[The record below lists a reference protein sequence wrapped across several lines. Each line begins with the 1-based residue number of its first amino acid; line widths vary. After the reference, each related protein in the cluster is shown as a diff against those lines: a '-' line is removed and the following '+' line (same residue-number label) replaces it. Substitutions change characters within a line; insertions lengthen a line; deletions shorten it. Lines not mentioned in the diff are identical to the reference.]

1 MTNTELAAINALQ
14 ASDAFSTARTLSE
27 ALPYLQRY
35 DNKTVVIKYGG
46 HAMENGE
53 LSQLFAKDVV
63 LLKLLGIHPVVV
75 HGGGPQIGR
84 MLEKLG
90 IVSRFEDGLR
100 VTDAASM
107 EIVEMVLAGSINKS
121 IVRAINAA
129 GNQAFQIDGADPD
142 RVTKVKAVGLS
153 GIDANLISATKLT
166 RTKRDPDSNIERVVD
181 LGYVGEPDKVD
192 ISVLQALAAQADDDF
207 IPVVAPVG
215 IGPDGKSF
223 NINADTAAGAIAGA
237 LKAERVLFLTDIAG
251 VLDKSGKLIEKL
263 SIEEARGLIADGT
276 AQGGMIPKLENA
288 MQAVEK
294 GVGAAVILDGRQR
307 HALLMELFTEHG
319 AGTLV
324 HNQKPRS

>member
-1 MTNTELAAINALQ
+1 MCIR
-14 ASDAFSTARTLSE
+14 DR
-27 ALPYLQRY
+27 PYIQRY

-63 LLKLLGIHPVVV
+63 LLKLLGINPVVV

-129 GNQAFQIDGADPD
+129 GG
-142 RVTKVKAVGLS
+142 KAVGLAGS
-153 GIDANLISATKLT
+153 DANLITATKAT
-166 RTKRDPDSNIERVVD
+166 KTKRDPDSNIERVVD
-181 LGYVGEPDKVD
+181 LGFVGEPDKVD
-192 ISVLQALAAQADDDF
+192 PSVLNALARQAEDDF

-215 IGPDGKSF
+215 VGPDGQSF
-223 NINADTAAGAIAGA
+223 NINADTAAGAVAGA
-237 LKAERVLFLTDIAG
+237 LKAKRVLFLTDVVG
-251 VLDKSGKLIEKL
+251 VLDKSGNLIKQL
-263 SIEEARGLIADGT
+263 TVSEARGLIANGT
-276 AQGGMIPKLENA
+276 ATGGMIPKLETA
-288 MQAVEK
+288 IQAVEK
-294 GVGAAVILDGRQR
+294 GVEAAVILDGRKP

-324 HNQKPRS
+324 C

>member
-1 MTNTELAAINALQ
+1 MTQTELAALSALQ

-53 LSQLFAKDVV
+53 LSHLFAKDVV
-63 LLKLLGIHPVVV
+63 LLKLLGVHPVVV

-129 GNQAFQIDGADPD
+129 GG
-142 RVTKVKAVGLS
+142 KAVGLAGS
-153 GIDANLISATKLT
+153 DANLITAVKASRT
-166 RTKRDPDSNIERVVD
+166 RRDPDSNIERVVD
-181 LGYVGEPDKVD
+181 LGFVGEPDRVD
-192 ISVLQALAAQADDDF
+192 PSVLNALARQAEDDF

-215 IGPDGKSF
+215 VGPDGQSF
-223 NINADTAAGAIAGA
+223 NINADTAAGAVAGA
-237 LKAERVLFLTDIAG
+237 LKAKRVLFLTDVTG
-251 VLDKSGKLIEKL
+251 VLDKSGNLIKQL
-263 SIEEARGLIADGT
+263 TVSEARGLIADGT
-276 AQGGMIPKLENA
+276 ASGGMIPKLETA
-288 MQAVEK
+288 IQAVEK
-294 GVGAAVILDGRQR
+294 GVEAAVIMDGRKP

-324 HNQKPRS
+324 C

>member
-1 MTNTELAAINALQ
+1 MTKIPALIADPNA
-14 ASDAFSTARTLSE
+14 DAFATARLLSE
-27 ALPYLQRY
+27 ALPYIQRY
-35 DNKTVVIKYGG
+35 DRQTIVIKYGG
-46 HAMENGE
+46 HAMENQE
-53 LSQLFAKDVV
+53 LADLFARDVV
-63 LLKLLGIHPVVV
+63 LLKLLGINPVVV

-90 IVSRFEDGLR
+90 IKSTFEDGLR

-107 EIVEMVLAGSINKS
+107 EIVEMVLAGGINKS

-153 GIDANLISATKLT
+153 GIDANLITAQKLT
-166 RTKRDPDSNIERVVD
+166 RTKRDPDSNIERVVE

-192 ISVLQALAAQADDDF
+192 ISVLEALAAQADDDF

-237 LKAERVLFLTDIAG
+237 LKAERVLFLTDLAG
-251 VLDKSGKLIEKL
+251 VLGKDGKLMEKL
-263 SIEEARGLIADGT
+263 SVDEARGLIADGT
-276 AQGGMIPKLENA
+276 AQGGMIPKLETA
-288 MQAVEK
+288 IQAVEK
-294 GVGAAVILDGRQR
+294 GVGAAVIMDGRQR

-324 HNQKPRS
+324 HNGKPRG

>member
-27 ALPYLQRY
+27 ALPYIQRY

-63 LLKLLGIHPVVV
+63 LLKLLGINPVVV

-129 GNQAFQIDGADPD
+129 GG
-142 RVTKVKAVGLS
+142 KAVGLAGS
-153 GIDANLISATKLT
+153 DANLITATKAT
-166 RTKRDPDSNIERVVD
+166 KTKRDPDSNIERVVD
-181 LGYVGEPDKVD
+181 LGFVGEPDKVD
-192 ISVLQALAAQADDDF
+192 PSVLNALARQAEDDF

-215 IGPDGKSF
+215 VGPDGQSF
-223 NINADTAAGAIAGA
+223 NINADTAAGAVAGA
-237 LKAERVLFLTDIAG
+237 LKAKRVLFLTDVVG
-251 VLDKSGKLIEKL
+251 VLDKSGNLIKQL
-263 SIEEARGLIADGT
+263 TVSEARGLIANGT
-276 AQGGMIPKLENA
+276 ATGGMIPKLETA
-288 MQAVEK
+288 IQAVEK
-294 GVGAAVILDGRQR
+294 GVEAAVILDGRKP

-324 HNQKPRS
+324 C

>member
-1 MTNTELAAINALQ
+1 MTKIPALIADPNA
-14 ASDAFSTARTLSE
+14 DAFATARLLSE
-27 ALPYLQRY
+27 ALPYIQRY
-35 DNKTVVIKYGG
+35 DRQTIVIKYGG
-46 HAMENGE
+46 HAMENQE
-53 LSQLFAKDVV
+53 LADLFARDVV
-63 LLKLLGIHPVVV
+63 LLKLLGINPVVV

-90 IVSRFEDGLR
+90 IKSTFEDGLR

-107 EIVEMVLAGSINKS
+107 EIVEMVLAGGINKS

-153 GIDANLISATKLT
+153 GIDANLITAQKLT
-166 RTKRDPDSNIERVVD
+166 RTKRDPDSNIERVVE

-192 ISVLQALAAQADDDF
+192 ISVLEALAAQADDDF

-237 LKAERVLFLTDIAG
+237 LKAERVLFLTDITG
-251 VLDKSGKLIEKL
+251 VLDKDKKLIERL
-263 SIEEARGLIADGT
+263 SVDEARGLIADGT
-276 AQGGMIPKLENA
+276 AQGGMIPKLETA
-288 MQAVEK
+288 IQAVEK
-294 GVGAAVILDGRQR
+294 GVGAAVIMDGRQR

-324 HNQKPRS
+324 HNAKPRG